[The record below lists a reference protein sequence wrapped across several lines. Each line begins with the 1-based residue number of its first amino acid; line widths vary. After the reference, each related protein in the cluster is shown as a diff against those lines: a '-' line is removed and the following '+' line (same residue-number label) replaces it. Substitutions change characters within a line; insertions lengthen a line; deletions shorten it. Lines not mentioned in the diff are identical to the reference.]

1 MILER
6 STAKMVTMVN
16 VTDIDRDPIDLL
28 VADYAIEHHCPTVSW
43 GVVLGDVLAAT
54 GSAGAASADAVSQEP
69 VSEETVYR
77 IASMTKS
84 FSAAATLILRDEG
97 VLQLDDPIGRH
108 APDLAALRSGTS
120 DAPPITIRDL
130 LSMTSG
136 LVEDDAWADRHL
148 DLTDDEFDAI
158 IAAGPVFAQ
167 PTGVRF
173 EYSNL
178 GYAVLGRV
186 VHRASGRRI
195 QDIVTDRLLRPL
207 GMTRSS
213 WVQPDHDD
221 WTRPFDWNDDRFVEE
236 IPTPD
241 DGLIAPMGG
250 IWTTVADLAKWIT
263 WMSDGFPARDGSDD
277 GPLSRASRRE
287 MQMIQRYVGQR
298 TLRGV
303 RSPTG
308 YGLGLRILDEAMLGN
323 VVTHSGGLPG
333 YGSSMR
339 WLPGRGIGV
348 IALSNVT
355 YAPMTELTALILDV
369 LHEQGHVPERV
380 MPINPV
386 LPDLAARLVGLLN
399 KWDDDN
405 AESILADNVAM
416 DSSYAQR
423 QAAVDRLLTLPIT
436 LGKTSTTD
444 FASATVTCSDAT
456 GREISI
462 TFSLAPIHPERIQE
476 YEIAVR

>member
-1 MILER
+1 MVLER
-6 STAKMVTMVN
+6 SNAKMVTMAN

-54 GSAGAASADAVSQEP
+54 GSAGVASADKASGVT

-108 APDLAALRSGTS
+108 APELAALRSGTS

-167 PTGVRF
+167 PTGMRF

-195 QDIVTDRLLRPL
+195 QDMVSDGLLRPL
-207 GMTRSS
+207 GMTHST
-213 WVQPDHDD
+213 WVEPEHDD
-221 WTRPFDWNDDRFVEE
+221 WTRPLAWIDDRFVEE
-236 IPTPD
+236 IPTPG

-263 WMSDGFPARDGSDD
+263 WLSDGFPARNSSDD
-277 GPLSRASRRE
+277 GPLSRSSRRE
-287 MQMIQRYVGQR
+287 MQMIQRYVGKR

-308 YGLGLRILDEAMLGN
+308 YGLGLRILDEAALGT

-333 YGSSMR
+333 YGSNMR

-369 LHEQGHVPERV
+369 LHEQGHVPKRA

-399 KWDDDN
+399 NWDDDT
-405 AESILADNVAM
+405 AESIFTDNVPM
-416 DSSYAQR
+416 DSSYAR
-423 QAAVDRLLTLPIT
+423 RHAAPASLVTLPIT
-436 LGKTSTTD
+436 LNEISASD
-444 FASATVTCSDAT
+444 FASAVVTCNDAT

-476 YEIAVR
+476 YEIALR